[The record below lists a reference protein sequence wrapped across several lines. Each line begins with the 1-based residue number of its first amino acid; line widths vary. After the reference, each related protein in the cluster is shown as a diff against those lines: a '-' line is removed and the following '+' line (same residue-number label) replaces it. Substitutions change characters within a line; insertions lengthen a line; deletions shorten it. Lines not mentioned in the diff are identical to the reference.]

1 MEAPIAPTGGAEDVR
16 AGRAGSGA
24 DPPTRAIV
32 VGVDGTEVGLGAV
45 RWAAQEAAR
54 RGAPLRI
61 LHAAPY
67 LRHGGPAGAPSPELP
82 RARSITA
89 VAYTVARHTEPG
101 VQSSTE
107 VVSEDAVSV

>member
-61 LHAAPY
+61 IHAAPY
-67 LRHGGPAGAPSPELP
+67 LGREGPGGAPPRSCPAPAASPRWPTRSPGTPSRACSRRP
-82 RARSITA
+82 R
-89 VAYTVARHTEPG
+89 
-101 VQSSTE
+101 SSR
-107 VVSEDAVSV
+107 A